1 MVQRQE
7 YDEAM
12 SILKARTVDAEVQ
25 RKRFDNMHK
34 AHLNMT
40 AALATVAEEKAGA
53 EREVTRARAEL
64 ASASR
69 GAVLAAR
76 AANDRAA
83 QVATLLAEVE
93 RLQGRP
99 PPEREPV
106 PFPDVAAGGVSGWA
120 DEAQVRLLP
129 LLYPNP
135 IQAWENHSAACVL
148 LSQSHHLHCT
158 LLRLCMCVRGK

>member
-1 MVQRQE
+1 
-7 YDEAM
+7 M

-34 AHLNMT
+34 AHINMT
-40 AALATVAEEKAGA
+40 TALATVAEEKAMA
-53 EREVTRARAEL
+53 AREVTRARAEL

-83 QVATLLAEVE
+83 QVATLLEEVE

-99 PPEREPV
+99 PPERAPV

-120 DEAQVRLLP
+120 DEAQVPP
-129 LLYPNP
+129 LLQLLLLLLLILLLLLLCFASVRMVRWVPVD
-135 IQAWENHSAACVL
+135 IAVL
-148 LSQSHHLHCT
+148 LHVC
-158 LLRLCMCVRGK
+158 